1 MRSYERNLSL
11 LRRTRFE
18 AVEERLMLSTDSW
31 GDFYADDLISRVE
44 EQFDQIESML
54 ADVHDSFGVS
64 HAHDVYGFEG
74 HGQTVAVI
82 DSGIAYDH
90 KALGGGLGAEYRVVG
105 GWDFTEENDADPYD
119 DAPAGFHG
127 THVAGIIG
135 SSDPLF
141 RGVAPSV
148 DLVALRVFND
158 CGAGY
163 FSWVED
169 ALRWVHE
176 NRNQL
181 DNPITAVNLSLGA
194 NWNSDSV
201 PSWGVLE
208 DELSQLAADGIFIS
222 VAAGNDFQWYR
233 TPGLGY
239 PAASPHVVPVASV
252 THQGDFSSFSQR
264 HDHVIAAPG
273 DAITST
279 VPDYLFDFNGVTDDF
294 GTASGTS
301 MAAPYLAG
309 ASVLVRQAMS
319 FAGYDN
325 INQRTIYDHFR
336 NTSDIFY
343 DPATDQ
349 NYHRLNLVKAIDAL
363 MPEDDYGSTVTSAFS
378 LGQLSDDIS
387 FSGIIGT
394 TDDHDFFTFTAG
406 QTGTATFTVDA
417 EDKLAVQWNAGD
429 TSGTTTDTTLTLDII
444 EGQSYTVSLSSNN
457 GIARYHIEIEI
468 AASIIDWGVVEQKQ
482 IGPVELD
489 SRGNLFQFTAT
500 RDGLLTVEAFF
511 SHVVGN
517 IDLEVYNARHQLL
530 GTSNS
535 QTNTERIDV
544 LSTAGDVF
552 YLHAHGVNTEV
563 AFRLTNL
570 VELGDRTV
578 DVHGTL
584 SDDTFFAAASTT
596 PRIAVN
602 GVQYHLGSDI
612 LSIVLHAGVGNDCV
626 KIRGSSS
633 NDSAVMQHRLSIL
646 TTNKHHIQANDF
658 TCVNV
663 HAGQGTDTVSFYD
676 SSGEQ
681 PLNALA
687 AGTYLL
693 SSDFKNQAW
702 GFERSYVYSTVS
714 GHDDA
719 RFFNSRDNHQLN
731 AFATYTRLKGPG
743 VEHTV
748 FGFSRTNDY
757 TTNPD
762 NDNATFIDNAINT
775 FTSHAWTIA
784 CVDLQQRP
792 GS

>member
-1 MRSYERNLSL
+1 MRSHERNLSL

-18 AVEERLMLSTDSW
+18 TVEERLMLSADSW
-31 GDFYADDLISRVE
+31 GDFYVNDLISRVE
-44 EQFDQIESML
+44 QQFDQIESML
-54 ADVHDSFGVS
+54 TDVHDSYGVS
-64 HAHDVYGFEG
+64 HARDVYGFEG

-90 KALGGGLGAEYRVVG
+90 EALGGGLGTGYRVVG

-135 SSDPLF
+135 SSDPIF

-163 FSWVED
+163 FSWVEN

-201 PSWGVLE
+201 PAWGVLE
-208 DELSQLAADGIFIS
+208 DEFSQLAADGIFIS

-252 THQGDFSSFSQR
+252 THHGDFSSFSQR
-264 HDHVIAAPG
+264 HDRVIAAPG
-273 DAITST
+273 DTITST

-336 NTSDIFY
+336 NTADVFY
-343 DPATDQ
+343 DPATEQ
-349 NYHRLNLVKAIDAL
+349 NYHRLNLINAMDSL
-363 MPEDDYGSTVTSAFS
+363 MPEDDYGSTIRSAFS
-378 LGQLSDDIS
+378 LGTLSDDTS

-394 TDDHDFFTFTAG
+394 IDDHDFFTFTAG
-406 QTGTATFTVDA
+406 QTGIATFTVDA
-417 EDKLAVQWNAGD
+417 DDDLDAQWNVGN
-429 TSGTTTDTTLTLDII
+429 TGGTTTDTTLTLGII

-468 AASIIDWGVVEQKQ
+468 TAAIVDWGIVEQKQ

-489 SRGNLFQFTAT
+489 SRENLFQFTAT

-517 IDLEVYNARHQLL
+517 IDLEVYNAHHQLL

-544 LSTAGDVF
+544 VSTAGDVF
-552 YLHAHGVNTEV
+552 YLHAHGVNAEV

-578 DVHGTL
+578 DAHGTL
-584 SDDTFFAAASTT
+584 SDDIFFATAGTT

-602 GVQYHLGSDI
+602 GVQYHFGSDI
-612 LSIVLHAGVGNDCV
+612 LSIFLHGGAGNDCV

-633 NDSAVMQHRLSIL
+633 NDSAVMQHHLSIL
-646 TTNKHHIQANDF
+646 TTNKYHIQANDF
-658 TCVNV
+658 ACVNV
-663 HAGQGTDTVSFYD
+663 HGGQGTDTVSFYD
-676 SSGEQ
+676 SSGDE
-681 PLNALA
+681 PLDALA

-702 GFERSYVYSTVS
+702 GFERSYVYSTVA
-714 GHDDA
+714 GNDDT
-719 RFFNSRDNHQLN
+719 RFFDSSGGHQFN

-743 VEHTV
+743 FEHTV
-748 FGFSRTNDY
+748 YGFARTHTYSTTAGNDE
-757 TTNPD
+757 
-762 NDNATFIDNAINT
+762 ATFIDNAINT
-775 FTSHAWTIA
+775 FTSHTWTIA
-784 CVDLQQRP
+784 CVDF
-792 GS
+792 